1 MVSTCLVRL
10 SNEYRL
16 NKNKNNTR
24 KIGLNSLIRI
34 WYGDKFDKCDVHV
47 VLLRKIRLVNHAISG

>member
-34 WYGDKFDKCDVHV
+34 WYGDKFDKSAVHV